1 MASLR
6 LIACVI
12 VLAGCYDV
20 PQPAC
25 GFQCGPPASIGGDG
39 TCPDGYACVE
49 DRCRLLS
56 DPPTSCPAIVE
67 PPITDS
73 TAPGVMA
80 RSPMPGETDVALDA
94 LILVTFDEK
103 VTGVTPA
110 SFGVQFGASFVA
122 GEITIAS
129 PDRAWRFTPDRPL
142 VVNRTYEVVLGSAIT
157 DFAGNPLPETRWM
170 FSTIEDLTGP
180 TIAFSTPMAGAMD
193 VSVTSALSVSFDE
206 PIAGADASSI
216 RLEQNGTSQ
225 PITVSM
231 PLANTVSIDH
241 DPLAGE
247 TLYTIVFTSD
257 ITDLVGNP
265 MTPTTLSFTTVDTTP
280 PAITNRTPPPDATG
294 VAITTAVSL
303 TFSEVLGDQDIT
315 LSVSG
320 TLVAVVVTD
329 VVHPDG
335 TYTIALTPTAPLAPD
350 TVYTVN
356 IGIVRDV
363 ANNPATI
370 PSYTFT
376 TAP

>member
-6 LIACVI
+6 LIVCAV
-12 VLAGCYDV
+12 VLAGCYDI

-49 DRCRLLS
+49 ERCRLVS
-56 DPPTSCPAIVE
+56 DPPDSCPAIVE

-94 LILVTFDEK
+94 LILVTFDER

-110 SFGVQFGASFVA
+110 TFGVQSGAAFVA
-122 GEITIAS
+122 GEITVAS
-129 PDRAWRFTPDRPL
+129 PDRAWRFTPNRSL
-142 VVNRTYEVVLGSAIT
+142 QVNKTYEVVLGGAIT
-157 DFAGNPLPETRWM
+157 DLAGNPLPETRWM
-170 FSTIEDLTGP
+170 FSTIEDRSGP
-180 TIAFSTPMAGAMD
+180 TIVTSSPQGGATN
-193 VSVTSALSVSFDE
+193 VSVTGALSVSFDE
-206 PIAGADASSI
+206 PIEGVDTSSV
-216 RLEQNGTSQ
+216 RLEQNGVAQ
-225 PITVSM
+225 PITLSM
-231 PLANTVSIDH
+231 PLATTVTIDH
-241 DPLAGE
+241 DVLAGE
-247 TLYTIVFTSD
+247 TLYTIVFTSG

-265 MTPTTLSFTTVDTTP
+265 MTPATLSFTTIDTTP

-294 VAITTAVSL
+294 VPITTAISL

-315 LSVSG
+315 LSQST
-320 TLVAVVVTD
+320 TLVDTTLADAT
-329 VVHPDG
+329 HPDG
-335 TYTIALTPTAPLAPD
+335 TYTITLTPTAPLTPD

-356 IGIVRDV
+356 IGIVRDLV
-363 ANNPATI
+363 NNPATI